1 MPLPRIGITLGDPGG
16 IGPELVLKSF
26 AGKPRLPGAHYILF
40 ATRRFLER
48 EEKELGIT
56 LRLRARGD
64 AAAEARGSVEVRE
77 IPAAPGAGRRG
88 SANAAGGAAS
98 FGYFEAAV
106 AEARRREL
114 DAVVTAPISKA
125 AWSLAGAR
133 WKGHTQY
140 LGKFYP
146 GAIMAFWSEPLKV
159 ALVSHHVSLRA
170 ALKRIKKEPLC
181 DFFLSLDRSLSGAGT
196 TRFEFVV
203 SGLNPHAGERGLLGR
218 EEIDE
223 VGPAIAEARRRGLT
237 ISGPFPPDV
246 VFRNAVGRKDLFV
259 IALYH
264 DQGLIPFKLLAFET
278 GVNVSLG
285 LPFVRTS
292 PDHGTAFDIA
302 GQKRADP
309 RSMVAAIRLAHA
321 LSSARLFKK

>member
-1 MPLPRIGITLGDPGG
+1 MTLPRIGITLGDPGG
-16 IGPELVLKSF
+16 IGPEIILKSF
-26 AGKPRLPGAHYILF
+26 AGNRRLPRAHYILF
-40 ATRRFLER
+40 AARRFLER
-48 EEKELGIT
+48 EEKALGMA
-56 LRLRARGD
+56 LPLRARSGAQAD
-64 AAAEARGSVEVRE
+64 TRGSLVVRD
-77 IPAAPGAGRRG
+77 IPAPAGAGTRG
-88 SANAAGGAAS
+88 SSNAESGSAS
-98 FGYFEAAV
+98 FRYFEAAV
-106 AEARRREL
+106 AEARRGEL
-114 DAVVTAPISKA
+114 DAIVTAPISKA

-133 WKGHTQY
+133 WKGHTEY
-140 LGKFYP
+140 LSRFYP

-170 ALKRIKKEPLC
+170 ALKKIKREALR

-196 TRFEFVV
+196 SRFEFVV
-203 SGLNPHAGERGLLGR
+203 SGLNPHAGEQGLLGR

-223 VGPAIAEARRRGLT
+223 IGPAVDDARRLGIR

-278 GVNVSLG
+278 GVNVTLG

-302 GQKRADP
+302 GQNRADH
-309 RSMVAAIRLAHA
+309 RSMVAAVRLAA
-321 LSSARLFKK
+321 DLLPPRAPRS